1 MLGWWTLQRASGT
14 GAVAALVAV
23 VLWPVEASSDEPLF
37 WLFGAAAAVAGL
49 CGVSI
54 LLITALDIA
63 RRSRG
68 TIMRRVRIFDIA
80 FGALLLLLSLLQL
93 EAWYGRLP
101 A

>member
-1 MLGWWTLQRASGT
+1 MLGRWTLQRASGT
-14 GAVAALVAV
+14 GAVAALVAI
-23 VLWPVEASSDEPLF
+23 VLWPVQAASDEPLF

-80 FGALLLLLSLLQL
+80 FGALLLFLSLLQL
-93 EAWYGRLP
+93 EGWLGRLP